1 MSINAQSIKQLTDL
15 ATFNR
20 GLSYYRQGRVFNFD
34 IKNGYN
40 SMLDEEIQYIKA
52 NVESSSYYNSYVV
65 EIALREN
72 FKRLSC
78 NCTCLAFND
87 YGHQKACKHVVAVL
101 LNYSQMAIELKE
113 KNSRENFIENL
124 IENYKNNFG
133 DNKNSKQELSM
144 DIIYYPIDKYEKY
157 SSIELKLGVNKKY
170 VIKNMKSFLEAIDK
184 KQCLEYG
191 KGFTLNL
198 DEQYFNDN
206 DMKLINLLL
215 EIYELN
221 NIIEAN
227 SYSSVNFKMLKGK
240 KAYLT
245 DMHVKRFF
253 TIFKGKT
260 INTIN
265 EFGTIKNIKVEDE
278 MFPLNFNVESKD
290 NKIYLSHS
298 NKFNVLTKDG
308 GIVYYKDSI
317 YILTEEQIKL
327 CKPIFD
333 EMRKRRENQLIF
345 SMEQGEN
352 IANYIIPALKNSGAR
367 VKIDKNIQDNFYE
380 ENLNTKIYLDKI
392 DENISAK
399 VSFDYGDVSINP
411 IKSDLDKISDKILI
425 RDLKEET
432 KIINNINNCGFV
444 EDKETFI
451 LKDQDKIIDFIL
463 DKVYELQNFGEV
475 YYSDSFKNM
484 KIYTSSNYKAAIRL
498 NNDDLLEFS
507 FNIDG
512 VNKSELK
519 DIFKSLKEKKKY
531 HKLKNGDFVSLEEK
545 ELKNVANII
554 DYLDIKDSQL
564 NKENIIL
571 SKYNALYLDENI
583 KQSNIEFIER
593 NKDFREL
600 INNIKDIKELDYE
613 LPYNLHN
620 IMRPYQVFGFKWLKT
635 LATYGFGGI
644 LADEMGLGKTLQA
657 IAFLASEKN
666 GIPSLVIAPSSL
678 VYNWKSEFE
687 KFAPEV
693 KVTVVSGSK
702 SAREELIKDLNENDV
717 VITSYPLI
725 RRDIEEYKNFKFNYC
740 ILDEAQQIKNPS
752 SINASSVKGIRAK
765 GYFALSGTPIEN
777 SLTELWSIF
786 DFIMPGYL
794 LSNSKFTQKYELPIV
809 KYNDSNSLEYLNKR
823 IKPFIL
829 KRFKKDVIKELPPKI
844 EHRLVVEMTEE
855 QKKIYGAYLAQ
866 FKDEMEEEINNN
878 GFNKS
883 KIKIFSLLT
892 RLRQICCDPS
902 VFIENYEGSS
912 GKIEA
917 LESLVEEGINGNHKI
932 LIFSQFTSV
941 LKNIAKRLSKNE
953 INYMYLDGSTKI
965 EDRLKMVNEFNEG
978 TTQVFLIS
986 IKAGGTGLNLTSADL
1001 VIHFDPWWNPAV
1013 EDQATDRAH
1022 RIGQKN
1028 TVEVIKLI
1036 AKGTIEEK
1044 IFHLQERKKEMI
1056 DNVISDEFKDENII
1070 NKMSKEEI
1078 EDLFSIN

>member
-1 MSINAQSIKQLTDL
+1 MNISIENIRKLTDVT
-15 ATFNR
+15 TFSR
-20 GLSYYRQGRVFNFD
+20 GLNYYTQGKIFDFD
-34 IKNGYN
+34 INRRYN
-40 SMLDEEIQYIKA
+40 SILNEEIEYVKA
-52 NVESSSYYNSYVV
+52 NVESSAYYSSYAV
-65 EIALREN
+65 EIDFIEST
-72 FKRLSC
+72 KKISC
-78 NCTCLAFND
+78 NCTCPAFSE
-87 YGHQKACKHVVAVL
+87 YGRMKACKHIIAVL
-101 LNYSQMAIELKE
+101 INYSNETKRSYEKLKV
-113 KNSRENFIENL
+113 NSIDNLVEMYKSNFDI
-124 IENYKNNFG
+124 
-133 DNKNSKQELSM
+133 NKNSAEELSM
-144 DIIYYPIDKYEKY
+144 DIIYYPLNSYDKC
-157 SSIELKLGVNKKY
+157 SSIELKVGLNKKY
-170 VIKNMKSFLEAIDK
+170 VVKNMKSFLEAVYK
-184 KQCLEYG
+184 NQSMEFG
-191 KGFTLNL
+191 KNFTFNLN
-198 DEQYFNDN
+198 EQYFND
-206 DMKLINLLL
+206 DHRKLIDLLL

-221 NIIEAN
+221 NVIEIN
-227 SYSSVNFKMLKGK
+227 NYSSTNFRMLKGK
-240 KAYLT
+240 RAYLT
-245 DMHVKRFF
+245 DIQTKRFLN
-253 TIFKGKT
+253 IFKGKT
-260 INTIN
+260 IDMVDGIDD
-265 EFGTIKNIKVEDE
+265 IKNVKIEDDILSLKFDIK
-278 MFPLNFNVESKD
+278 NKD
-290 NKIYLSHS
+290 DRIHLSCGS
-298 NKFNVLTKDG
+298 EFYKLTKDRS
-308 GIVYYKDSI
+308 VMYYEDKI
-317 YILTEEQIKL
+317 YMLSDEQIKVW
-327 CKPIFD
+327 KPIFS
-333 EMRKRRENQLIF
+333 EMEKYEKNQLVF
-345 SMEQGEN
+345 PKEQSEN
-352 IANYIIPALKNSGAR
+352 IVNYIIPALKNSGA
-367 VKIDKNIQDNFYE
+367 KLEINQNMKNNFYE
-380 ENLNTKIYLDKI
+380 EKLITKIYLDRI
-392 DENISAK
+392 NENISAE
-399 VSFDYGDVSINP
+399 VSFNYGDLSINP
-411 IKSDLDKISDKILI
+411 IENNLKKASNKILI
-425 RDLKEET
+425 RDLQKEKET
-432 KIINNINNCGFV
+432 IDNIKNCGFT
-444 EDKETFI
+444 EDKKVFI
-451 LKDQDKIIDFIL
+451 LKDQEKIIDFIL
-463 DKVYELQNFGEV
+463 DKVYKLQNYGEV

-484 KIYTSSNYKAAIRL
+484 KVYTSSNYKAAIRL
-498 NNDDLLEFS
+498 NNNDLLEFS
-507 FNIDG
+507 FDVDG

-545 ELKNVANII
+545 ELRNVANII

-564 NKENIIL
+564 NEGNIIL

-583 KQSNIEFIER
+583 KQSNIEFVER

-600 INNIKDIKELDYE
+600 INNIKDIKELDYT

-644 LADEMGLGKTLQA
+644 LADEMGLGKTLQT
-657 IAFLASEKN
+657 IAFLASEKS
-666 GIPSLVIAPSSL
+666 GGPSLVIAPSSL
-678 VYNWKSEFE
+678 IYNWKNEFE
-687 KFAPEV
+687 KFTPEV
-693 KVTVVSGSK
+693 KVIVVSGNK
-702 SAREELIKDLNENDV
+702 STREELIKDLSENDV

-752 SINASSVKGIRAK
+752 SINASSVKEISAK

-794 LSNSKFTQKYELPIV
+794 LSHSKFTQKYELPIV
-809 KYNDSNSLEYLNKR
+809 KYNDSNSLEALNKR

-844 EHRLVVEMTEE
+844 EHRLIVEMTEE

-902 VFIENYEGSS
+902 VFIENYKGSS

-917 LESLVEEGINGNHKI
+917 LEGLIEEGINGNHKI

-941 LKNIAKRLSKNE
+941 LKNIAKRLDKNE
-953 INYMYLDGSTKI
+953 ISYMYLDGSTKI
-965 EDRLKMVNEFNEG
+965 EERLKMVNEFNEG
-978 TTQVFLIS
+978 SIEVFLIS

-1036 AKGTIEEK
+1036 AKGSIEEK
-1044 IFHLQERKKEMI
+1044 IFHLQEKKKEMI
-1056 DNVISDEFKDENII
+1056 DNVISDKFKDENII